1 MDFFVDLEHLEILN
15 LSMNPVSADF
25 NEELYRPRVLYRLNR
40 LANLDGTPVTADDKV
55 EAMNAMGDDLEHREE
70 VHAEHIPT
78 EPFVNLRPP
87 YEEPSAEE
95 LAMAAARHM
104 PQEIST
110 DGFDAKTETLKY
122 GGGAG

>member
-95 LAMAAARHM
+95 LVMAAARHV
-104 PQEIST
+104 PQIST